1 MAHQSWI
8 ARALRT
14 GTAREL
20 LLVPEKEWLLV
31 VETDERMGRPPNGWC
46 LHQVL
51 DVSVAEIRITAVEGA
66 AAVVIASPVYK
77 DSGVGPQ
84 HHYYASNPGSCR
96 CSDILTDSRSVIC
109 LF

>member
-46 LHQVL
+46 LHQV
-51 DVSVAEIRITAVEGA
+51 TGA
-66 AAVVIASPVYK
+66 FGCI
-77 DSGVGPQ
+77 GCG
-84 HHYYASNPGSCR
+84 NPDHGC
-96 CSDILTDSRSVIC
+96 
-109 LF
+109 